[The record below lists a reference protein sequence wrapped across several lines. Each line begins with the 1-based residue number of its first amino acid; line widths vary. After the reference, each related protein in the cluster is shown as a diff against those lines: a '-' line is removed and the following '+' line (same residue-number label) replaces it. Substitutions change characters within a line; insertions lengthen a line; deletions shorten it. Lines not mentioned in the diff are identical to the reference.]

1 MYFHEK
7 INFQQIFNTIF
18 FILFTELPL
27 NKTDIIRDREKVR
40 PLMMKV
46 FPYQVYLNLQAVILK
61 NLWSIKHLREW

>member
-1 MYFHEK
+1 M
-7 INFQQIFNTIF
+7 F

-61 NLWSIKHLREW
+61 NLWSIKHPPEW